1 MKYTRKEI
9 YITLILILFFSVSIG
24 YAFLSTT
31 LTIDSNVTVKKKNCN
46 AVKNLYKRIGCNAVE
61 DNIESDY
68 VKNTDGI
75 DFNQESSDTNGKG
88 IYLKNE
94 TITDEFPIKYFRG
107 NTTNN
112 NVNFAGYCWK
122 IIRTTEKGG
131 TKILYNGKPDSNGVC
146 TNTGEDSLLTITN
159 FNSDSNSLTDVGYM
173 YGVSYKQ
180 EEKDMTKQDYEYV
193 YSNNVTYNKD
203 TDTYVLSD
211 DYISTSW
218 TNDKNTLAT
227 KYHYTCFDAKN
238 YCSKVYYVTDFSSD
252 ITSKYFE
259 LSSGATIDT
268 IKEKSF
274 VNITDSNIKKEIDE
288 WYKNNMIDYTKYLED
303 SVWCNNRD
311 LYTGSIKN
319 KDEDSTN
326 KLNIFNSWHTNKLN
340 YTKTNISLTCQNT
353 RDAFTVSVRNGNGM
367 LTYPVALLTS
377 EEVGLVNN
385 FSNDEVFF
393 TMTPYSYDT
402 NSNIDTS
409 SKTEILSSAKVSDQL
424 GVRPSIV
431 IKNEINIKSGT
442 GEENNPYILDL
453 N

>member
-9 YITLILILFFSVSIG
+9 YITIIIVMFFSISIG

-31 LTIDSNVTVKKKNCN
+31 LTIDSNVTIKKKNCSV
-46 AVKNLYKRIGCNAVE
+46 VKNLYKRIGCNAVV
-61 DNIESDY
+61 DNIESEY
-68 VKNTDGI
+68 VKNIKGI
-75 DFNQESSDTNGKG
+75 DFNQESSDANGKG

-94 TITDEFPIKYFRG
+94 TLNDEFPIKYYRG
-107 NTTNN
+107 NVTNN

-131 TKILYNGKPDSNGVC
+131 TKLLYNGKPDSNGVC
-146 TNTGEDSLLTITN
+146 TNTGNDSLLTATT
-159 FNSDSNSLTDVGYM
+159 FNINSNNLTDVGYM
-173 YGVSYKQ
+173 YGDSYNQ
-180 EEKDMTKQDYEYV
+180 EEKDMTTQTDEYV

-203 TDTYVLSD
+203 TDTYVLND
-211 DYISTSW
+211 EYISTSW
-218 TNDKNTLAT
+218 INDRNTLAT

-252 ITSKYFE
+252 TTAKYFE
-259 LSSGATIDT
+259 LSTGATIDT

-274 VNITDSNIKKEIDE
+274 INTTDSNIKKVIDE
-288 WYKNNMIDYTKYLED
+288 WYKNNMVDYTKYLDD
-303 SVWCNNRD
+303 SVWCNNRE
-311 LYTGSIKN
+311 LYVGSIKN

-326 KLNIFNSWHTNKLN
+326 KLNIFNSWHTNKLG
-340 YTKTNISLTCQNT
+340 YTKTNIDLTCQNI

-367 LTYPVALLTS
+367 LTYPTALLTS

-393 TMTPYSYDT
+393 TMSPYSYDT

-431 IKNEINIKSGT
+431 IKNEMNIKSGI